1 MEDIKVGD
9 FVRLKQGYIGTVE
22 NINDFREPS
31 MKYVVDI
38 QKIDLVFVGDD
49 DIVKQSKNLIDL
61 IEEGDYVNGYK
72 VEEVMEEMGTWKRFL
87 EMTSNYTNKEIG
99 DCTIR
104 EDKDI
109 KTILTKESYM
119 ANCYKVGGEDE

>member
-1 MEDIKVGD
+1 MKENSIEEDIE
-9 FVRLKQGYIGTVE
+9 IVE
-22 NINDFREPS
+22 NINDFRPPEA
-31 MKYVVDI
+31 KICVDFNVP
-38 QKIDLVFVGDD
+38 DLIFLGET
-49 DIVKQSKNLIDL
+49 DIIKHSKDIIDL
-61 IEEGDYVNGYK
+61 IEVGDYVNGYK

-109 KTILTKESYM
+109 KTILTKEQM
-119 ANCYKVGGEDE
+119 EANQYVVK